1 MLITKANSEPFA
13 IITTHMLESFF
24 GSQIIYGEK
33 IGFIGLGKLGMPCA
47 EAIRKKG
54 FHVAGYDI
62 EDKRSDLVEIRESIE
77 DLCRDRDIVF
87 VATPTP
93 HEEGYDGSEPT
104 SQKEVKDFNYDS
116 VKKVLTK
123 CNRHMGLTQ
132 SLVLISTVLP
142 GTIRRELAPLVTNV
156 KLLYNPYLIAMGT
169 VAEDMI
175 SPEMIM
181 IGTKK
186 GVYETATKAQQLESF
201 YLQVCDNMPRIE
213 FGTWEEIEAMKIF
226 YNTFISN
233 KIALVNMIQD
243 VAHKLGHMDVD
254 KVTQAMAKSTKR
266 IVSSAYMK
274 AGMGDG
280 GTCHPRDNIA
290 LRWLAKDLGLGYDMF
305 ESIMTAREKQAE
317 TMAKAILE
325 HGKAVWFSSDTY
337 KPGTELIDG
346 SYSLLVQHYV
356 KKHGGTLA
364 NGFDTP
370 VQVIVRVHE
379 SDDFTA
385 DDKTIIF
392 DPWRSYP
399 KANNVIY
406 YGKYNE
412 VLGETNK

>member
-1 MLITKANSEPFA
+1 MTVINKT
-13 IITTHMLESFF
+13 
-24 GSQIIYGEK
+24 K

-47 EAIRKKG
+47 EAIAQKG

-62 EDKRSDLVEIRESIE
+62 LRKSSEHIEIRDSIKQLVE
-77 DLCRDRDIVF
+77 DRDIVF

-93 HEEGYDGSEPT
+93 HEEGYDGRTPT
-104 SQKEVKDFNYDS
+104 SHLPVKDFNYEA
-116 VKKVLTK
+116 VTKVLTK
-123 CNRHMGLTQ
+123 CNQYMNKEQT
-132 SLVLISTVLP
+132 LVLISTVLP
-142 GTIRRELAPLVTNV
+142 GTIRREFAPLMTNT

-169 VAEDMI
+169 VADDMI
-175 SPEMIM
+175 NPEMIM

-186 GVYETATKAQQLESF
+186 GEYKTAHKAQQLESF
-201 YLQVCDNMPRIE
+201 YGMVCKDFPRVE

-243 VAHKLGHMDVD
+243 VSQKLGHMVVD
-254 KVTQAMAKSTKR
+254 KVTQALAKSTQR
-266 IVSSAYMK
+266 IVSPAYMK

-280 GTCHPRDNIA
+280 GACHPRDNIA

-305 ESIMTAREKQAE
+305 ETIMTAREQQAE
-317 TMAKAILE
+317 NMAKAILE
-325 HGKAVWFSSDTY
+325 HGGNIWFSSDSY
-337 KPGTELIDG
+337 KPGTDLVDG

-364 NGFDTP
+364 NGIDTP

-399 KANNVIY
+399 KAKNVVY
-406 YGKYNE
+406 YGKYN
-412 VLGETNK
+412 

>member
-1 MLITKANSEPFA
+1 
-13 IITTHMLESFF
+13 MLESLF
-24 GSQIIYGEK
+24 GRPIIYGEK

-62 EDKRSDLVEIRESIE
+62 ADRRSDLVEMRESIE

-93 HEEGYDGSEPT
+93 HEQGYDGTLPT
-104 SQKEVKDFNYDS
+104 SEKEPMDFNYDS
-116 VKKVLTK
+116 LKKVLEK
-123 CNRHMGLTQ
+123 CNKNMGVTQ

-169 VAEDMI
+169 VADDMI
-175 SPEMIM
+175 NPEMIM

-186 GVYETATKAQQLESF
+186 GVYETAYRAQHLESF
-201 YLQVCDNMPRIE
+201 YNQVCDNFPRIE

-243 VAHKLGHMDVD
+243 VAQKLGHMDVD
-254 KVTQAMAKSTKR
+254 KVTQALAKSTQR
-266 IVSSAYMK
+266 IVSPAYMK

-280 GTCHPRDNIA
+280 GACHPRDNIA
-290 LRWLAKDLGLGYDMF
+290 LRWLSKNLDLGYDLF
-305 ESIMTAREKQAE
+305 EGIMTARERQAE
-317 TMAKAILE
+317 SMAKEILK
-325 HGKAVWFSSDTY
+325 HGKNIWFSSDSY
-337 KPGTELIDG
+337 KPNTNLVDG
-346 SYSLLVQHYV
+346 SYSLLVQYYV
-356 KKHGGTLA
+356 NKHGGQVVQ
-364 NGFDTP
+364 GFDNP
-370 VQVIVRVHE
+370 VEVIVRVHE
-379 SDDFTA
+379 TDQFTTDDSI
-385 DDKTIIF
+385 KIF

-399 KANNVIY
+399 KADNVIY
-406 YGKYNE
+406 YGKDQ
-412 VLGETNK
+412 TTRP

>member
-1 MLITKANSEPFA
+1 M
-13 IITTHMLESFF
+13 FF
-24 GSQIIYGEK
+24 DNNQIIYGEK

-62 EDKRSDLVEIRESIE
+62 VEKRSDLVEMRDSIE

-93 HEEGYDGSEPT
+93 HEEGYDGREP
-104 SQKEVKDFNYDS
+104 SSHKEVKDFNYDS
-116 VKKVLTK
+116 VKKVLQK
-123 CNRHMGLTQ
+123 CNKNMGVTQ

-175 SPEMIM
+175 NPEMIM

-186 GVYETATKAQQLESF
+186 GVYETAHKAQQLEAF
-201 YLQVCDNMPRIE
+201 YNVICNNYPRME

-243 VAHKLGHMDVD
+243 VAHKLGNMNVD
-254 KVTQAMAKSTKR
+254 KVTQALAKSTQR
-266 IVSSAYMK
+266 IVSPAYMK

-280 GTCHPRDNIA
+280 GACHPRDNIA
-290 LRWLAKDLGLGYDMF
+290 LRWLAKELDLGYDMF
-305 ESIMTAREKQAE
+305 ETIMTAREQQAE
-317 TMAKAILE
+317 SMAKAILT
-325 HGKAVWFSSDTY
+325 HGENVFFTSDSY
-337 KPGTELIDG
+337 KPGTDLVDG

-356 KKHGGTLA
+356 RKHGGQIVH
-364 NGFDTP
+364 GIDTP

-379 SDDFTA
+379 TDQVSA
-385 DDKTIIF
+385 DNKTIIF
-392 DPWRSYP
+392 DPWRTYP
-399 KANNVIY
+399 KADNVIY
-406 YGKYNE
+406 YGA
-412 VLGETNK
+412 LQDSAQT